1 MITSMTGFGSATY
14 EDAQLSIVAEVKSL
28 NSKFFEMSVR
38 LPKNFSTE
46 KELFLRQQIA
56 DKLERGK
63 INFVL
68 DVQFKNNQPKLQLN
82 APIAK
87 FYVQAIQ
94 QFAAEM
100 QLPPTDLL
108 RVVMQMPDVWQQ
120 DLQGGAS
127 PDESTEQHWTLMLQ
141 TCTQALEKCRQ
152 FRQDEGK
159 QLLGHFV
166 QYIENIR
173 NLLVLVAQEDPARM
187 ELVRQRLQNHLKEIN
202 QQEKFDANRF
212 EQEMIY
218 YLEKLDFTEEKVR
231 LLSHLDYFVETLYQA
246 DTNGKKL
253 NFIAQEIGR
262 EINTLGAKANHAVI
276 QRLVVQMK
284 DELEKIKEQINNVL

>member
-94 QFAAEM
+94 
-100 QLPPTDLL
+100 
-108 RVVMQMPDVWQQ
+108 
-120 DLQGGAS
+120 
-127 PDESTEQHWTLMLQ
+127 
-141 TCTQALEKCRQ
+141 
-152 FRQDEGK
+152 
-159 QLLGHFV
+159 
-166 QYIENIR
+166 
-173 NLLVLVAQEDPARM
+173 
-187 ELVRQRLQNHLKEIN
+187 
-202 QQEKFDANRF
+202 
-212 EQEMIY
+212 
-218 YLEKLDFTEEKVR
+218 
-231 LLSHLDYFVETLYQA
+231 
-246 DTNGKKL
+246 
-253 NFIAQEIGR
+253 
-262 EINTLGAKANHAVI
+262 
-276 QRLVVQMK
+276 
-284 DELEKIKEQINNVL
+284 